1 MEDQQQNITASSPPE
16 SQSIT
21 LEVQD
26 LVVSVDAFFGLHE
39 QETIK
44 EDK

>member
-1 MEDQQQNITASSPPE
+1 MEDRQQNITAASPPE

-39 QETIK
+39 QEIIK
-44 EDK
+44 EER